1 MASSGPPLPF
11 GPGALLMV
19 GLYVASL
26 LAIGAVAYR
35 KRQDPGLGDFF
46 LAGRDMGFAVLFLTL
61 YATQYSGNT
70 LLGFSGAAYRN
81 GLGFLVA
88 LHFMTAVVV
97 GYVFL
102 APRLYRL
109 SQEKLFITPG
119 DFVYFRYGSHFLRVL
134 ITLIM
139 IFALLNF
146 TLAQMKT
153 LGTVFETISQGRVP
167 LWAGVV
173 GLALVMLVYESL
185 GGMRSV
191 AWTDVIQGGILI
203 VGFFLLL
210 YLALTR
216 LVPLPEALAG
226 LAARADTAAKVARPD
241 APGARTWLS
250 FVVMVGLGIAIYP
263 QSIQRVFAARSARV
277 LKRSLAVMAVM
288 PLFTSLIAVLIGVL
302 MAAHVPGLDQELRDG
317 SAAIVPSET
326 VLPLLCL
333 EVMQA
338 SPEGY
343 WLVVVIF
350 AALLAAVMST
360 ADSALLSISSMITK
374 DLYGPYFRPGAQE
387 AELTRAG
394 KVIAWLLMVPIV
406 WIAIGY
412 EGTLIQLLSI
422 KLEVL
427 VQCAPAMYLGLHS
440 QRLSGGPVMLGL
452 LAGLAFTLGLHWS
465 GDLGLT
471 ASNTRRLFGFHPGL
485 AGLLLNVAVVG
496 LGTVYWRRKL
506 AADGGRV

>member
-1 MASSGPPLPF
+1 MAASGPPLPF
-11 GPGALLMV
+11 GPGALLVV
-19 GLYVASL
+19 GLYVLSL
-26 LAIGAVAYR
+26 LVVGAVAYR
-35 KRQDPGLGDFF
+35 KRRGPGLGDFF
-46 LAGRDMGFAVLFLTL
+46 LAGRDMGFFVLFLTL

-88 LHFMTAVVV
+88 VHFMTAVVV

-109 SQEKLFITPG
+109 SREERFITPG
-119 DFVYFRYGSHFLRVL
+119 DFVYFRFESHALRILV
-134 ITLIM
+134 TLIM

-191 AWTDVIQGGILI
+191 AWTDMIQGAILM
-203 VGFFLLL
+203 VGFLLL
-210 YLALTR
+210 LYIALSRLA
-216 LVPLPEALAG
+216 PLPEALAT
-226 LAARADTAAKVARPD
+226 LAAQPETAAKVARPD
-241 APGARTWLS
+241 AAGARTWLS
-250 FVVMVGLGIAIYP
+250 FVVMVGFAIAIYP

-277 LKRSLAVMAVM
+277 LRRSLAVMAVM
-288 PLFTSLIAVLIGVL
+288 PLFTSLIAVVIGVL
-302 MAAHVPGLDQELRDG
+302 MAAHVPGLDQAPEG
-317 SAAIVPSET
+317 GGAVVPSET

-338 SPEGY
+338 SAVGY

-374 DLYGPYFRPGAQE
+374 DLYAPYFRPSAPE

-394 KVIAWLLMVPIV
+394 KWIAWLLMVPIC

-412 EGTLIQLLSI
+412 QGTLIQLLSI
-422 KLEVL
+422 KLEIL

-440 QRLSGGPVMLGL
+440 QRLSAGPVMLGL
-452 LAGLAFTLGLHWS
+452 LAGLLFTLGMHWS
-465 GDLGLT
+465 GDLGL
-471 ASNTRRLFGFHPGL
+471 ASANTRRLFGFHPGL
-485 AGLLLNVAVVG
+485 VGLVLNMAVAGLA
-496 LGTVYWRRKL
+496 TVFSRRKL

>member
-1 MASSGPPLPF
+1 MTSNGPPLPF
-11 GPGALLMV
+11 GPGALAFV
-19 GLYVASL
+19 GIYVLSL
-26 LAIGAVAYR
+26 LGIGFFAYR
-35 KRQDPGLGDFF
+35 KRRGDSLGDFF

-61 YATQYSGNT
+61 FATQYSGNT

-88 LHFMTAVVV
+88 VHFMTAVVV
-97 GYVFL
+97 GYVFF

-109 SQEKLFITPG
+109 SRRELFITPG
-119 DFVYFRYGSHFLRVL
+119 DFIYFRFGSHFLRIL

-153 LGTVFETISQGRVP
+153 LGTVFETVSQGRIP
-167 LWAGVV
+167 LWAGVI

-191 AWTDVIQGGILI
+191 AWTDAIQGGILI
-203 VGFFLLL
+203 AGFFLLL
-210 YLALTR
+210 YVALDQ
-216 LVPLPEALAG
+216 LGPLSEALAQ
-226 LAARADTAAKVARPD
+226 LAAQPETAKKVARPD
-241 APGARTWLS
+241 GAGGRTWLS

-263 QSIQRVFAARSARV
+263 HSIQRIFAARSSRI
-277 LKRSLAVMAVM
+277 LKRSLAVMAIT
-288 PLFTSLIAVLIGVL
+288 PLTTSLVAVIIGVL
-302 MAAHVPGLDQELRDG
+302 MAAHVPGLDHPTAG
-317 SAAIVPSET
+317 GGAIVPSET

-333 EVMQA
+333 KVMQA
-338 SPEGY
+338 SETGY

-350 AALLAAVMST
+350 AALIAAVMST

-374 DLYGPYFRPGAQE
+374 DLYAPYFRPNAPE
-387 AELTRAG
+387 AHLTRAG
-394 KVIAWLLMVPIV
+394 KGIAWLLMVPIV

-412 EGTLIQLLSI
+412 DGTLIQLLSI

-427 VQCAPAMYLGLHS
+427 VQCAPAVYLGVHS
-440 QRLSGGPVMLGL
+440 RRLAAGPVALGL
-452 LAGLAFTLGLHWS
+452 VAGLLFTLGLHWS

-471 ASNTRRLFGFHPGL
+471 ESNTGRLFGFHTGL
-485 AGLLLNVAVVG
+485 VG
-496 LGTVYWRRKL
+496 LGVNLCVIAFATFCARRNSS
-506 AADGGRV
+506 ADARRV